1 MQELIKAGNPNLP
14 VKENLSLNVCYG
26 TVLIPNDICTGN
38 KGFGDCGSKI
48 KENITLQNYEIREV
62 TTYTRPPRGNRKYEL
77 RIAKIA
83 FEGRD
88 LPDTIVIGGQRL
100 TVREYLPKPRQCIK
114 CWRYGHGIKYC
125 NSDLYVCPIC
135 STKGHQKDNCNQRT
149 RKICINCQGDH
160 SAFSRSCAQFKNEQ
174 LSKHSSR
181 KA

>member
-1 MQELIKAGNPNLP
+1 M
-14 VKENLSLNVCYG
+14 
-26 TVLIPNDICTGN
+26 
-38 KGFGDCGSKI
+38 
-48 KENITLQNYEIREV
+48 QNYEIREV

-88 LPDTIVIGGQRL
+88 LPDTIVIGGQKL